1 MAVAAGLAVLGG
13 LTTGMN
19 ARQQYKLN
27 KYKKKEK
34 KRNDIA
40 SMTSYANAVQRA
52 AMAKAGYKGE
62 VRYAE
67 EAIEIEA
74 QQAQGAAMANA
85 AVSGV
90 TEATVDNV
98 LTDIRRSKGR
108 ELSSVDNEYDVALDK
123 IDMQMQDSF
132 EALQNALRTGQVIDM
147 SSDFASI
154 LNVGTAAL
162 TGYIQGGGF
171 QAKAP
176 SMNRSGTNVRADT
189 FNPYTMDTYV

>member
-62 VRYAE
+62 ERFAKE
-67 EAIEIEA
+67 QTEIEA
-74 QQAQGAAMANA
+74 AQAEGSAMVSM

-90 TEATVDNV
+90 TSVAADNAI
-98 LTDIRRSKGR
+98 TDIRRSKGR
-108 ELSSVDNEYDVALDK
+108 EFASTEHELTVALDK
-123 IDMQMQDSF
+123 IDMQMNDSL
-132 EALQNALRTGQVIDM
+132 EALYAALRTGQVIDM

-171 QAKAP
+171 QAEAP
-176 SMNRSGTNVRADT
+176 SMKRSGTQVRG
-189 FNPYTMDTYV
+189 